1 MIVRILNGGQ
11 YTLDGTLF
19 DRLNEIDNQIVKA
32 VEKNDENKMKTLLKE
47 MLSLVKNN
55 GKPLDAKEIAVSD
68 IILPPEDL
76 TLEDA
81 VNIFAGSG
89 LIPD

>member
-11 YTLDGTLF
+11 YTLDGSLF
-19 DRLNEIDNQIVKA
+19 DRLNEIDNRIVKA
-32 VEKNDENKMKTLLKE
+32 VEKNDEEKMKSLLKE

-55 GKPLDAKEIAVSD
+55 GNPLDAREIVVSD

>member
-1 MIVRILNGGQ
+1 MRILNGGQ

-32 VEKNDENKMKTLLKE
+32 VEKNDEKKMKTLLKE

-55 GKPLDAKEIAVSD
+55 GKPLDAKEIVVSD

>member
-1 MIVRILNGGQ
+1 VRILNGGQ

-32 VEKNDENKMKTLLKE
+32 VEKNDEKKMKTLLKE

-55 GKPLDAKEIAVSD
+55 GKPLDAKEIVVSD

>member
-32 VEKNDENKMKTLLKE
+32 VEKNDEKKMKTLLKE

-55 GKPLDAKEIAVSD
+55 GKPLDAKEIVVSD

>member
-11 YTLDGTLF
+11 YTLDGSLF
-19 DRLNEIDNQIVKA
+19 DRLNEIDNRIVKA
-32 VEKNDENKMKTLLKE
+32 VEKNDEEKMKSLLKE

-55 GKPLDAKEIAVSD
+55 GKPLDAREIVVSD

>member
-19 DRLNEIDNQIVKA
+19 DRLNEIDNKIVKA
-32 VEKNDENKMKTLLKE
+32 VEKNDEEKMKTLLKE

-55 GKPLDAKEIAVSD
+55 GKPLDAREIVVSD

>member
-11 YTLDGTLF
+11 YTLDGSLF
-19 DRLNEIDNQIVKA
+19 DRLNEIDNRIVKA
-32 VEKNDENKMKTLLKE
+32 VEKNDEEEMKSLLKE

-55 GKPLDAKEIAVSD
+55 GKPLDAKEIVVSD